1 MPYIKLKTNVEISK
15 EKQVQLKDIF
25 GKKIS
30 LLPGKSE
37 YYLMVEI
44 EDQRALYFQ
53 GSDAPCAIL
62 EVKLYSSSSRAETAS
77 LSKVLTDS
85 VSSSLQIDSDRIYV
99 EYELTPKWAMG
110 GEEF

>member
-30 LLPGKSE
+30 LLPGKRE

-62 EVKLYSSSSRAETAS
+62 EVKLYSPSSKAETAS

-85 VSSSLQIDSDRIYV
+85 VSSSLQIDSDRIYI